1 MTTNTN
7 YQFGTWSQEDQVV
20 LAYIVNTQ
28 NDKAVDTVY
37 QNIETGRVWTQSGL
51 DLTVYGLSL
60 AV

>member
-37 QNIETGRVWTQSGL
+37 QNIETGRVWTQSGR